1 MEKVLRMLSHSTIL
15 YYPCIVYCIYSTRKG
30 AFGPTRKKWGGPS
43 PPPAHNFASSRFD
56 SWSLHNSRLR
66 KIYMVVNMKYAICR
80 GSVLP
85 DRLGLNQCLL
95 IGKPPP
101 PILDLL
107 SDVIPPSIE
116 NFMHSEMERG
126 GLN

>member
-1 MEKVLRMLSHSTIL
+1 MTFIQHAKVPT
-15 YYPCIVYCIYSTRKG
+15 YSTNRGLSKN
-30 AFGPTRKKWGGPS
+30 AIKKVVILIGS
-43 PPPAHNFASSRFD
+43 KDIVFAK
-56 SWSLHNSRLR
+56 SLWRTGQVYSRLH

>member
-1 MEKVLRMLSHSTIL
+1 VGHHADWGWGRSN
-15 YYPCIVYCIYSTRKG
+15 
-30 AFGPTRKKWGGPS
+30 KKKMGGV
-43 PPPAHNFASSRFD
+43 PPPHPLTIPPHLASTLSRSTTVDCVKF
-56 SWSLHNSRLR
+56 
-66 KIYMVVNMKYAICR
+66 YMVVNMKYAICR